1 MKLPCHL
8 ESSEEGRDFYLK
20 HRFKEYGMK
29 EFDLS
34 GYDMEGQ
41 EMSKLTEMVRKLRG
55 IAGAFDAN
63 CDSEC

>member
-20 HRFKEYGMK
+20 HRFEENGMK

-41 EMSKLTEMVRKLRG
+41 EMSKLTG
-55 IAGAFDAN
+55 GGAKTERDRWRV
-63 CDSEC
+63 